1 MRNNV
6 EYFEQCAVMSW
17 ANLQKCKYP
26 ELNYLH
32 CSLAG
37 IFLPPG
43 LAKKAKASG
52 NKAGVCDL
60 FLPCKS
66 KDMVYSGLYIEMKKP
81 DLKREN
87 NEFNGCSPEQIDY
100 IEFVRKQGF
109 RAVVCYGFTEARQEI
124 LNYLGT

>member
-43 LAKKAKASG
+43 LAKKLKQVEIKLEYVIYFYHVSLKIWYTLG
-52 NKAGVCDL
+52 
-60 FLPCKS
+60 
-66 KDMVYSGLYIEMKKP
+66 YI
-81 DLKREN
+81 
-87 NEFNGCSPEQIDY
+87 
-100 IEFVRKQGF
+100 
-109 RAVVCYGFTEARQEI
+109 
-124 LNYLGT
+124 